1 MNTIKTAIVGI
12 GRAGWNMHCDELDK
26 RADKFTITAACD
38 IEPERRQRM
47 AARYGCRTYADIADL
62 IKDGEVELVS
72 IATRS
77 PDHVAHAILA
87 LEAGKHVFLEKPI
100 ALDYAG
106 ALRLRDAAT
115 AARGQLYF
123 RHNRRFEPAFTHI
136 RELLASGIIG
146 EMFEVK
152 LRRNSYQRRS
162 DWQTLL
168 ACGGGLL
175 NNWGP
180 HIVDHAL
187 QFLDAPLADLWS
199 DLKRIAA
206 LGDAEDHLKIVLRGA
221 NGRVVDMEISGGAA
235 LPEPEYIILGERGA
249 LICQGDE
256 ITLRYLPRDFN
267 LPEEHASAETPG
279 MAYTTGKGGQ
289 LPWVNETIGVHPS
302 IPTEMD
308 DIWDHLYA
316 AIREGVPFPVT
327 TVQALE
333 VIRLIELARQGTPFQ
348 QTGASPLS

>member
-1 MNTIKTAIVGI
+1 MEPIKTALVGI
-12 GRAGWNMHCDELDK
+12 GRAGWNMHCEELDK
-26 RADKFTITAACD
+26 RADKFTIVAACD
-38 IEPERRQRM
+38 VVPDRQRRM
-47 AARYGCRTYADIADL
+47 AERYRCRAYGDIREL
-62 IKDGEVELVS
+62 VKDNEAELVS

-106 ALRLRDAAT
+106 ALRLRDAAVS
-115 AARGQLYF
+115 ARGNLYF
-123 RHNRRFEPAFTHI
+123 RHNRRFEPAFNHI
-136 RELLASGIIG
+136 RELLASGILG
-146 EMFEVK
+146 NVFEVK

-168 ACGGGLL
+168 ASGGGLL

-187 QFLDAPLADLWS
+187 QFLGAPLVDLWS

-206 LGDAEDHLKIVLRGA
+206 AGDAEDHLKIVLRGA

-235 LPEPEYIILGERGA
+235 LPEPEYTIFGDRGA
-249 LICQGDE
+249 LVCQGDVM
-256 ITLRYLPRDFN
+256 TLRYLPLDYV
-267 LPEEHASAETPG
+267 LPELHASAETPG
-279 MAYTTGKGGQ
+279 LEYSFGKGGE
-289 LPWVNETIGVHPS
+289 LPWVNEMIRVQPS
-302 IPTEMD
+302 VPTEMD

-316 AIREGVPFPVT
+316 AIRDGAPFPVT
-327 TVQALE
+327 MEQALE
-333 VIRLIELARQGTPFQ
+333 VIRVIELAKRGTPFIFK
-348 QTGASPLS
+348 G